1 MQKNIEL
8 KVGKAAFT
16 AAGPFL
22 DKRQCLIC
30 SAIRQQVPNAEPYAF
45 YTTVHIDTP
54 EGKGVYSI
62 SNPARVAAAYHR
74 KHFRAFRVNLR
85 LVETL

>member
-1 MQKNIEL
+1 MQKNIEI
-8 KVGKAAFT
+8 KVGKAAFD
-16 AAGPFL
+16 AKGPFL

-30 SAIRQQVPNAEPYAF
+30 SAIRQQVPGAEPYAF
-45 YTTVHIDTP
+45 YSAVLIHTE
-54 EGKGVYSI
+54 EGTGRYQI